1 MTDIHV
7 SKLIPRPID
16 EVFAVAQQVER
27 FPDVLPDL
35 DKVTVLENDGAGHT
49 VTKWDGTVSL
59 GPIVKKISWT
69 ERDVWDSAAKTCTFT
84 LLEGDMKHF
93 DGMWTFAEANGG
105 TQVDMRVQFELGI
118 PVLGPMVNRIVDDL
132 MTRNCEDL
140 LTALERLSIL

>member
-7 SKLIPRPID
+7 SKLISRPID

-49 VTKWDGTVSL
+49 VTKWDGTVTL
-59 GPIVKKISWT
+59 GPITKKISWT
-69 ERDVWDSAAKTCTFT
+69 ERDVWDNGAKTCTFT
-84 LLEGDMKHF
+84 LVEGDMKHF
-93 DGMWTFAEANGG
+93 NGVWTFAEANGG

-140 LTALERLSIL
+140 LTALERLAG